1 MNSFQEIQM
10 LSLLEGNTSVKDTR
24 VKMNKIVEHFENAF
38 FYEEQLQFFSE
49 MRKLKP
55 ETLKEVNSF
64 MVTDDYPFTAIPEE
78 LRHESLGFCRS
89 DRIIYSGRYVY
100 PIKDIRGDV
109 AGFVGYDKFESPKY
123 LDSRN
128 YAYKAK
134 TTMLAG
140 MERMEEIYGSKE
152 PVFVTEGYVCK
163 LWLQEQ
169 TLLSLATLG
178 AYISPYEYTILRRLG
193 DRVVMVNDGD
203 EAGSK
208 SARIIKR
215 ELPKAKV
222 IQPFLA
228 KDVDDTRQLE
238 NSVSED
244 IVAEL
249 LSIAKNPFVKR
260 HYFR

>member
-1 MNSFQEIQM
+1 
-10 LSLLEGNTSVKDTR
+10 
-24 VKMNKIVEHFENAF
+24 
-38 FYEEQLQFFSE
+38 
-49 MRKLKP
+49 
-55 ETLKEVNSF
+55 
-64 MVTDDYPFTAIPEE
+64 
-78 LRHESLGFCRS
+78 
-89 DRIIYSGRYVY
+89 
-100 PIKDIRGDV
+100 
-109 AGFVGYDKFESPKY
+109 
-123 LDSRN
+123 
-128 YAYKAK
+128 
-134 TTMLAG
+134 
-140 MERMEEIYGSKE
+140 
-152 PVFVTEGYVCK
+152 
-163 LWLQEQ
+163 
-169 TLLSLATLG
+169 
-178 AYISPYEYTILRRLG
+178 
-193 DRVVMVNDGD
+193 MVNDGD